1 MTTPQE
7 EWPDIP
13 TGADNH
19 TPHIVYTLGP
29 DIPIGDIPTKGVYA
43 NARVWV
49 LDQILTKPRCRRN
62 PNNSSPMA
70 SRWTGPVNGSA
81 SM

>member
-1 MTTPQE
+1 VETLQE

-13 TGADNH
+13 AGADNH

-43 NARVWV
+43 NARVWA
-49 LDQILTKPRCRRN
+49 LLGQILTKP
-62 PNNSSPMA
+62 SLADAVKA
-70 SRWTGPVNGSA
+70 SKTLVKPPA
-81 SM
+81 E

>member
-1 MTTPQE
+1 VETLQE

-43 NARVWV
+43 NARVWAL
-49 LDQILTKPRCRRN
+49 LDQILTKP
-62 PNNSSPMA
+62 SLADAVKA
-70 SRWTGPVNGSA
+70 SKTFVKPPA
-81 SM
+81 E